1 LHGTYMPA
9 DLIFLHFIILILPNV
24 VVEWLILL
32 LRILEFPASNV
43 ETGYP
48 GGFPQS
54 LQSWDNTKIRPRP
67 LPFTSFPIYL
77 LLITPSFSTM

>member
-1 LHGTYMPA
+1 LNQNYICLPHLSLHGIYMPA

-43 ETGYP
+43 GPETGYP
-48 GGFPQS
+48 G
-54 LQSWDNTKIRPRP
+54 
-67 LPFTSFPIYL
+67 
-77 LLITPSFSTM
+77 